1 MKKIYFTIPFEN
13 KWLLSKIEIEDQLIN
28 TFLNNA
34 KEDLII
40 TPKVSDYIR
49 HLRAEKIKILPN
61 IIDVECLMKQL
72 EQKGKDL
79 LNYDFKKWSFLRV
92 LKDRGIIDSSFKLT
106 ENTLEDFNIISINY
120 LKKLIKESDND
131 EKQRLF
137 EIEIPINKILY
148 NREFTGLHYDSQ
160 GIPNY
165 CQELEMEIYKRK
177 NILQLEYNIFN
188 PNDRNEQ
195 LEYIKSKNYKLIN
208 ESIYKTFKR
217 NQYNDK
223 VCCLFYEIIRFQR
236 DLDAFIFINSRWG
249 GEKKCYPSYFGFGTI
264 TSRITMR
271 EPSIQNLRR
280 AARKVLLP
288 ENGKKFLYIDYSQ
301 FEAGILGALSK
312 DLKLISLFN
321 KSVVYNSL
329 GDNLYPNE
337 KNDEL
342 KREKAKEDFYAYVY
356 SDDVKGKSKE
366 YFSEFN
372 TLEEYKKK
380 LKEELLENSK
390 VSSSLGNSRILGNIE
405 EPNWYLSHK
414 IQSTASL
421 IYKQALLRV
430 ANELPTVE
438 FLVPM
443 HDGTLYQLP
452 DDLEYKKLS
461 EEIKTIYENVFE
473 SFFPVLKAKAKIKEV
488 FE

>member
-13 KWLLSKIEIEDQLIN
+13 KWLYSKIEIQDQLIN
-28 TFLNNA
+28 NFLNNA

-49 HLRAEKIKILPN
+49 YLKAEKTKTLPN
-61 IIDVECLMKQL
+61 IIDIECLMKQL

-79 LNYDFKKWSFLRV
+79 LNYNFKKWTFLRA
-92 LKDRGIIDSSFKLT
+92 LKDRGIIDSNFKLT
-106 ENTLEDFNIISINY
+106 ENSLDDFNIISINY
-120 LKKLIKESDND
+120 LKKLIEESDYI
-131 EKQRLF
+131 EKQRLI

-148 NREFTGLHYDSQ
+148 NREFTGLYYDSQ
-160 GIPNY
+160 GISNY

-177 NILQLEYNIFN
+177 NTLQLEHNIFN
-188 PNDRNEQ
+188 PDDTNEQ

-208 ESIYKTFKR
+208 DSIYKTFKR
-217 NQYNDK
+217 NQYADNI
-223 VCCLFYEIIRFQR
+223 CCLFYEIIRFQR
-236 DLDAFIFINSRWG
+236 DLESLIFINSRWG

-264 TSRITMR
+264 TSRATMR

-280 AARKVLLP
+280 AARKVLIP

-301 FEAGILGALSK
+301 FEAGILAALSG
-312 DLKLISLFN
+312 DQQLIDLFN
-321 KSVVYNSL
+321 RGIVYNSL
-329 GDNLYPNE
+329 GDNLYPDE
-337 KNDEL
+337 KNEEL
-342 KREKAKEDFYAYVY
+342 KREKSKEDFYAYVY
-356 SDDVKGKSKE
+356 SDEVKGKSKE
-366 YFSEFN
+366 YFSKFN

-380 LKEELLENSK
+380 LKKELLENSK
-390 VSSSLGNSRILGNIE
+390 VCTSLGNTRILGNIE

-430 ANELPTVE
+430 ANEISKAE
-438 FLVPM
+438 FLIPM

-452 DDLEYKKLS
+452 DNSEYRKLS
-461 EEIKTIYENVFE
+461 GEIGTIYINVFKDFFPTLKPKVKLKE
-473 SFFPVLKAKAKIKEV
+473 SFE
-488 FE
+488 

>member
-1 MKKIYFTIPFEN
+1 MKNIYFTIPFEN
-13 KWLLSKIEIEDQLIN
+13 KWLRSKIEIDDQQIK

-49 HLRAEKIKILPN
+49 YLKAERTKILPN
-61 IIDVECLMKQL
+61 IIDIECLMKQL

-79 LNYDFKKWSFLRV
+79 INSNFKKWTFLRA
-92 LKDRGIIDSSFKLT
+92 LKDRELIDSSFKLT
-106 ENTLEDFNIISINY
+106 ESTLNDFNIISISY
-120 LKKLIKESDND
+120 LKKLIEESDNI

-160 GIPNY
+160 GIPYY
-165 CQELEMEIYKRK
+165 CKELEMEIYKRK
-177 NILQLEYNIFN
+177 NILQIEDNIFN
-188 PNDRNEQ
+188 PSNKDEQ

-217 NQYNDK
+217 NQYDDI
-223 VCCLFYEIIRFQR
+223 VCSLFYEIIRLQK
-236 DLDAFIFINSRWG
+236 DLDSFIFINSRWG

-264 TSRITMR
+264 TSRVTMR
-271 EPSIQNLRR
+271 EPSVQNLRR
-280 AARKVLLP
+280 AARKVLIP

-301 FEAGILGALSK
+301 FEAGILAALSG
-312 DLKLISLFN
+312 DQKLIDLFN
-321 KSVVYNSL
+321 RGIVYNSL
-329 GDNLYPNE
+329 GDNIYPDE
-337 KNDEL
+337 KNEER
-342 KREKAKEDFYAYVY
+342 KREKSKEDFYAYVY

-380 LKEELLENSK
+380 LKEELLENFK

-430 ANELPTVE
+430 VNELPKAE
-438 FLVPM
+438 FLIPM

-452 DDLEYKKLS
+452 DDSKYRKLCGDI
-461 EEIKTIYENVFE
+461 ETIYINVFKE
-473 SFFPVLKAKAKIKEV
+473 FFPVLNPRVKINEL

>member
-1 MKKIYFTIPFEN
+1 
-13 KWLLSKIEIEDQLIN
+13 
-28 TFLNNA
+28 
-34 KEDLII
+34 
-40 TPKVSDYIR
+40 
-49 HLRAEKIKILPN
+49 
-61 IIDVECLMKQL
+61 
-72 EQKGKDL
+72 
-79 LNYDFKKWSFLRV
+79 
-92 LKDRGIIDSSFKLT
+92 
-106 ENTLEDFNIISINY
+106 
-120 LKKLIKESDND
+120 
-131 EKQRLF
+131 
-137 EIEIPINKILY
+137 
-148 NREFTGLHYDSQ
+148 
-160 GIPNY
+160 
-165 CQELEMEIYKRK
+165 
-177 NILQLEYNIFN
+177 
-188 PNDRNEQ
+188 
-195 LEYIKSKNYKLIN
+195 
-208 ESIYKTFKR
+208 
-217 NQYNDK
+217 
-223 VCCLFYEIIRFQR
+223 
-236 DLDAFIFINSRWG
+236 
-249 GEKKCYPSYFGFGTI
+249 
-264 TSRITMR
+264 
-271 EPSIQNLRR
+271 
-280 AARKVLLP
+280 
-288 ENGKKFLYIDYSQ
+288 
-301 FEAGILGALSK
+301 
-312 DLKLISLFN
+312 LISLFN